1 MSTCKITYNGNEIS
15 SVDETAPV
23 SVAYNSATIATLNDG
38 DTKTLGCHGKVMS
51 SDVVIGSKTLNCN
64 GKLMQGDI
72 VVELVGSATSGETW
86 YFNDT
91 VGSISSII
99 GVGVKELY
107 VNFTS
112 NGVSYTM
119 MRNITIVEGKF
130 HYVNIMQY
138 YNSDTEA
145 FANVYRYDIN
155 TWYNEAYRTLVL
167 DEPATGDVLAFLEAN
182 ATKLS

>member
-15 SVDETAPV
+15 AVDETAPV

-38 DTKTLGCHGKVMS
+38 DTKTLGCNGKVMA

-72 VVELVGSATSGETW
+72 VVELVGSVTSGETW
-86 YFNDT
+86 YFNN
-91 VGSISSII
+91 II
-99 GVGVKELY
+99 GSPNGILS

-112 NGVSYTM
+112 NGTKYWKMYELKV
-119 MRNITIVEGKF
+119 
-130 HYVNIMQY
+130 
-138 YNSDTEA
+138 
-145 FANVYRYDIN
+145 ANVIHRLHYERYTVDGEKVDMAYN
-155 TWYNEAYRTLVL
+155 YQTYTWYNEAYRTIVL

>member
-15 SVDETAPV
+15 AVDEAAPV
-23 SVAYNSATIATLNDG
+23 SVAYNSETIATLNDG
-38 DTKTLGCHGKVMS
+38 DTKTLGCHGKVMA

-72 VVELVGSATSGETW
+72 VVELVGSTPSGETW
-86 YFNDT
+86 YFNDRI
-91 VGSISSII
+91 SITESNRL
-99 GVGVKELY
+99 V

-112 NGVSYTM
+112 NGVEYIGFYKMFIPFMKTGTLEYEKS
-119 MRNITIVEGKF
+119 EGKDMAYAGTNNNPWF
-130 HYVNIMQY
+130 
-138 YNSDTEA
+138 
-145 FANVYRYDIN
+145 
-155 TWYNEAYRTLVL
+155 NEAYRTIVL

>member
-15 SVDETAPV
+15 AVDETAPG

-38 DTKTLGCHGKVMS
+38 DTKTLGCHGKVMA
-51 SDVVIGSKTLNCN
+51 SDVVVGGKTLNCN

-72 VVELVGSATSGETW
+72 VMELVGSTPSSETW

-91 VGSISSII
+91 I
-99 GVGVKELY
+99 GYPDGGLSVR
-107 VNFTS
+107 FTS
-112 NGVSYTM
+112 NGAEYTGM
-119 MRNITIVEGKF
+119 LRMISKF
-130 HYVNIMQY
+130 WDNL
-138 YNSDTEA
+138 
-145 FANVYRYDIN
+145 VYRGERDVTAYYYDRN
-155 TWYNEAYRTLVL
+155 TWYNEAYRTIVL

>member
-38 DTKTLGCHGKVMS
+38 DTKTLGCHGKVMAS
-51 SDVVIGSKTLNCN
+51 NVVIGSKTLNCN

-91 VGSISSII
+91 LRNIHSEFVT
-99 GVGVKELY
+99 

-112 NGVSYTM
+112 NGTEYTRM
-119 MRNITIVEGKF
+119 HEIKIGNLN
-130 HYVNIMQY
+130 HYMQY
-138 YNSDTEA
+138 EGDDIFDGVYNYKTS
-145 FANVYRYDIN
+145 
-155 TWYNEAYRTLVL
+155 TWYNEAYRIIVL
-167 DEPATGDVLAFLEAN
+167 NEPATGDVLAFLEAN

>member
-15 SVDETAPV
+15 AVDETAPV

-38 DTKTLGCHGKVMS
+38 DTKTLGCHGKVMA

-72 VVELVGSATSGETW
+72 VVELVGSTPSGETW

-91 VGSISSII
+91 IGSSNGI
-99 GVGVKELY
+99 LY

-112 NGVSYTM
+112 NGTKYMKMYELKVTNAIH
-119 MRNITIVEGKF
+119 RL
-130 HYVNIMQY
+130 HY
-138 YNSDTEA
+138 ER
-145 FANVYRYDIN
+145 ANVDVTRVDMAYNYKTY
-155 TWYNEAYRTLVL
+155 TWYNEAYRTIVL
-167 DEPATGDVLAFLEAN
+167 DKPATGDVLAFLEAN
-182 ATKLS
+182 ATKIS

>member
-15 SVDETAPV
+15 AVDETAPV

-38 DTKTLGCHGKVMS
+38 DTKTLGCHGKVMV

-72 VVELVGSATSGETW
+72 IVELVGSATSGETW

-91 VGSISSII
+91 I
-99 GVGVKELY
+99 GRIDGAAVS

-112 NGVSYTM
+112 NGTKY
-119 MRNITIVEGKF
+119 VEMYQLKVTNVINRL
-130 HYVNIMQY
+130 HYQRTNGDTVDMA
-138 YNSDTEA
+138 YNYKTH
-145 FANVYRYDIN
+145 
-155 TWYNEAYRTLVL
+155 TWYNEAYRTIVL

>member
-1 MSTCKITYNGNEIS
+1 MSTCKISYNGNEIS
-15 SVDETAPV
+15 AVDETAPV

-38 DTKTLGCHGKVMS
+38 DTKTLGCHGKVMA

-86 YFNDT
+86 YFNN
-91 VGSISSII
+91 VI
-99 GVGVKELY
+99 GGTDSNVFY

-112 NGVSYTM
+112 NGVAYTKM
-119 MRNITIVEGKF
+119 IKIFRKAIISSTKLQYENSEGE
-130 HYVNIMQY
+130 VNA
-138 YNSDTEA
+138 YNSIISPKWQD
-145 FANVYRYDIN
+145 D
-155 TWYNEAYRTLVL
+155 AYRTIVL

>member
-1 MSTCKITYNGNEIS
+1 MSTCKISYNGNEIS
-15 SVDETAPV
+15 AVDESAPV

-38 DTKTLGCHGKVMS
+38 DTKTLGCNGKVMA

-64 GKLMQGDI
+64 GKLMHGDI
-72 VVELVGSATSGETW
+72 VVELVGSVTSGETW

-91 VGSISSII
+91 IEYIATALS
-99 GVGVKELY
+99 

-112 NGVSYTM
+112 NGVAYNA
-119 MRNITIVEGKF
+119 MRRNKF
-130 HYVNIMQY
+130 GIRI
-138 YNSDTEA
+138 DDL
-145 FANVYRYDIN
+145 VYASGVDSNNAYDYKGSE
-155 TWYNEAYRTLVL
+155 WYGEAYRTIVL

>member
-15 SVDETAPV
+15 AVDESAPV

-38 DTKTLGCHGKVMS
+38 DIKTLGCHGKVMV
-51 SDVVIGSKTLNCN
+51 SDVVIGGKTLNCN

-91 VGSISSII
+91 IGKPNGSIIA
-99 GVGVKELY
+99 
-107 VNFTS
+107 NFTS
-112 NGVSYTM
+112 AGT
-119 MRNITIVEGKF
+119 
-130 HYVNIMQY
+130 
-138 YNSDTEA
+138 A
-145 FANVYRYDIN
+145 FAAMIVLNNNLAYVAAN
-155 TWYNEAYRTLVL
+155 SSSMNAAYNYKFDSWFDASRRTIVL

>member
-15 SVDETAPV
+15 AVDEAAPV

-38 DTKTLGCHGKVMS
+38 DTKTLGCHGKVMAS
-51 SDVVIGSKTLNCN
+51 NVVIGSKTLNCN

-72 VVELVGSATSGETW
+72 FVELVGSSTSGETW

-91 VGSISSII
+91 IETPV
-99 GVGVKELY
+99 VNTLY

-112 NGVSYTM
+112 NGTAY
-119 MRNITIVEGKF
+119 NIIRLLSKTGPSAIKLLRYENDIGDKF
-130 HYVNIMQY
+130 VV
-138 YNSDTEA
+138 YNYKTSIWA
-145 FANVYRYDIN
+145 
-155 TWYNEAYRTLVL
+155 NEAYRTIVL

>member
-15 SVDETAPV
+15 AVDETAPV

-38 DTKTLGCHGKVMS
+38 DTKTLGCHGKVMA

-64 GKLMQGDI
+64 GKLMQGNI
-72 VVELVGSATSGETW
+72 VVELVGSATSGKTW

-91 VGSISSII
+91 I
-99 GVGVKELY
+99 GYPDQDTLN
-107 VNFTS
+107 VNFTAVNATFIGMAITNYGDKLEYIRS
-112 NGVSYTM
+112 NGKTFPAYNYKSS
-119 MRNITIVEGKF
+119 RWFFQEPRTI
-130 HYVNIMQY
+130 
-138 YNSDTEA
+138 
-145 FANVYRYDIN
+145 
-155 TWYNEAYRTLVL
+155 VL

>member
-15 SVDETAPV
+15 AVDESAPV

-38 DTKTLGCHGKVMS
+38 DTKTLGCHGKVMA

-72 VVELVGSATSGETW
+72 VVELVGSATSGKTW

-91 VGSISSII
+91 IDKCLIAKN
-99 GVGVKELY
+99 VKFKSKGTAY
-107 VNFTS
+107 VKFVEEKSGPFDRLTY
-112 NGVSYTM
+112 YTYGGRPITVYNYKNSTW
-119 MRNITIVEGKF
+119 RNK
-130 HYVNIMQY
+130 
-138 YNSDTEA
+138 D
-145 FANVYRYDIN
+145 
-155 TWYNEAYRTLVL
+155 YRTIVL

-182 ATKLS
+182 ATRLS

>member
-1 MSTCKITYNGNEIS
+1 MSTCKISYNGNEIS
-15 SVDETAPV
+15 AVDENAPV

-38 DTKTLGCHGKVMS
+38 DTKTLGCNGKVMA

-72 VVELVGSATSGETW
+72 VVELAGSATSGETW

-91 VGSISSII
+91 I
-99 GVGVKELY
+99 GYLVDALRVK
-107 VNFTS
+107 FTS
-112 NGVSYTM
+112 NGVAYNG
-119 MRNITIVEGKF
+119 MRREQFGARIDSLTYFSGVDANSA
-130 HYVNIMQY
+130 
-138 YNSDTEA
+138 YNYKRS
-145 FANVYRYDIN
+145 
-155 TWYNEAYRTLVL
+155 TWYEEAYRTIVL